1 MHQLDPA
8 ALWMLRAVFGMGALT
23 LIMAGCMG
31 AVRIP
36 TMQQPGLSLRDAA
49 HTADIHARLPSSVRR
64 VVDNYNHLFE
74 APTVFYAVTLAIIVA
89 GLANPLF
96 AGCAWVLSRI
106 PCPSLPRPGYDQHRG
121 AALCVLHSVLDRTCR
136 YDCGPNYCSLTRS
149 TRDTIRTQFALSSCM
164 VRQSPEIGRAFHW
177 FSTRFG
183 THVVRADSNPR
194 VNPHCCISRTVPS
207 SQSASGTWLSP
218 YASRHNRRWLSLRCG
233 SLPAAP

>member
-23 LIMAGCMG
+23 LIMAGWMG
-31 AVRIP
+31 VVRIP

-96 AGCAWVLSRI
+96 AGCAWAFLGFR
-106 PCPSLPRPGYDQHRG
+106 
-121 AALCVLHSVLDRTCR
+121 VLHSLAQATINIVALRFAFFTLSWIALAVMIVGPITVL
-136 YDCGPNYCSLTRS
+136 
-149 TRDTIRTQFALSSCM
+149 
-164 VRQSPEIGRAFHW
+164 
-177 FSTRFG
+177 
-183 THVVRADSNPR
+183 
-194 VNPHCCISRTVPS
+194 
-207 SQSASGTWLSP
+207 
-218 YASRHNRRWLSLRCG
+218 
-233 SLPAAP
+233 